1 MPIHPV
7 AAATT
12 IPRSDSE
19 SPQLTVVV
27 PTFNEAGNVDE
38 LLRRLDA
45 ALSPAIT
52 AEVIFVDDST
62 DETPDV
68 IAAAVGAHRLP
79 VRLIHRDRPTGGL
92 GGAVVEGL
100 RAARS
105 PWAVVMDGDLQHP
118 PSVVPTLLEAGRSSA
133 GDVVVATRYIDGG
146 SNDGLDGSYRR
157 RVSTST
163 KALAAAVLGG
173 PVGAMSDPLSGFFAV
188 RVAALSLDEVNPI
201 GYKILLELI
210 VRSDLR
216 RIAEVPFT
224 FAARHSGE
232 SKSSLREGLRY
243 LRHLV
248 HLRRAQRIR
257 TAAEHARP
265 ASTVHPLPSRAPSV
279 TTAAIDTRIAA

>member
-1 MPIHPV
+1 MTIHPGP
-7 AAATT
+7 AATTT
-12 IPRSDSE
+12 IPRPDSA
-19 SPQLTVVV
+19 PHLTVVV

-45 ALSPAIT
+45 AVPAAIT
-52 AEVIFVDDST
+52 TEVIFVDDST

-68 IAAAVGAHRLP
+68 ITAAVGAHRLP
-79 VRLIHRDRPTGGL
+79 VRLIHRDHPSGGL

-118 PSVVPTLLEAGRSSA
+118 PSVVPTLLETGRSSA
-133 GDVVVATRYIDGG
+133 SDVVVATRYVDGG

-157 RVSTST
+157 HVSTTS
-163 KALAAAVLGG
+163 KAVAAAVLGG

-188 RVAALSLDEVNPI
+188 RVAALRLDEVNPI

-232 SKSSLREGLRY
+232 SKSTLREGLRY

-248 HLRRAQRIR
+248 YLRRAQRAR
-257 TAAEHARP
+257 TAAEQAR
-265 ASTVHPLPSRAPSV
+265 ATATVLPLPHRTPSV
-279 TTAAIDTRIAA
+279 TSSTSGTLTAA